1 MRLGDRSD
9 HSSDDSSD
17 IRLSDLVD
25 IVRRRWRLV
34 AIVTA
39 LALIAAV
46 AFAYTQP
53 RIYRAEVVVVP
64 VLDNDGT
71 GVFGALPGQFAG
83 IAQQVLGGS
92 FGSNTQRA
100 ELVALLE
107 SRQVAR
113 EFIVSRKLLPLLF
126 PERWNAKAQQ
136 WKMEDGKSTEPSM
149 FAAVQRFDQRVR
161 RIEENKISGIV
172 KLGIELPER
181 ERVAPLANEL
191 VAFANEAARTRAIA
205 ESGRSVEYLNREIER
220 TAYVDVKQALYRL
233 LEGQLARA
241 MSANVRS
248 DFAFR
253 VIDPAVTPDLGRHV
267 KPRRLLIMAAGA
279 LAGFALGVI
288 AALLWAVVRG
298 GPHASRTP
306 A

>member
-1 MRLGDRSD
+1 MSTD
-9 HSSDDSSD
+9 D
-17 IRLSDLVD
+17 IRLSDLVE
-25 IVRRRWRLV
+25 IVRRRWRIV
-34 AIVTA
+34 AAVTA
-39 LALIAAV
+39 LVLVAA
-46 AFAYTQP
+46 AIYAYTQP

-83 IAQQVLGGS
+83 IAQQVLGGT
-92 FGSNTQRA
+92 FGTNAQRA

-113 EFIVSRKLLPLLF
+113 EFIISRQLLPLLF
-126 PERWNAKAQQ
+126 PERWDAQRKQ
-136 WKMEDGKSTEPSM
+136 WKQEDGKSTEPSM

-161 RIEENKISGIV
+161 HIEENKLSGIV
-172 KLGIELPER
+172 TLGIELPQR

-253 VIDPAVTPDLGRHV
+253 VIDPAVTPDPGRHV
-267 KPRRLLIMAAGA
+267 KPRRLLIVAAGA
-279 LAGFALGVI
+279 LAGFAVGVI
-288 AALLWAVVRG
+288 LALFWAVVRG
-298 GPHASRTP
+298 GTHASR
-306 A
+306 AAA